1 MLVPASILIAVAMVC
16 LTDIILLDWRRDG
29 AKGMN
34 KQSWKT
40 AVEIEDFGGKPF
52 VRVIEDGIVK
62 VRAFKTEAEA
72 NAFALSEKARLGLD
86 R

>member
-1 MLVPASILIAVAMVC
+1 
-16 LTDIILLDWRRDG
+16 
-29 AKGMN
+29 MN